1 MDTEDEL
8 EILDA
13 TTRRYR
19 RTEKAHEESRKAAL
33 DAVIAALKA
42 GKRPA
47 EVERRSP
54 FTGSYIRKIAR
65 QHGIEGDKRYDR
77 TRPKD

>member
-8 EILDA
+8 ETLDA
-13 TTRRYR
+13 ATRRYR
-19 RTEKAHEESRKAAL
+19 RTEKAHKESRDAAIE
-33 DAVIAALKA
+33 AVIAALKA

-54 FTGSYIRKIAR
+54 FTGAYIRKIAR
-65 QHGIEGDKRYDR
+65 ERGIEADKRYIR
-77 TRPKD
+77 TPRES